1 MISELTLSSLS
12 VLLRNKGGFD
22 LLVFLFLLVGFRKI
36 KVSYVLHR
44 LSIQDLFNK

>member
-22 LLVFLFLLVGFRKI
+22 LLVFFLLVGFRKI